1 MVNECIKE
9 IEPYLKESGCF
20 LIPNVWIIETRNIF
34 CTHIVFKP
42 ENIENDFFLRIGF
55 DFDPA
60 QLARGKVLISEPFMS
75 DPNFNRSV
83 VLLTEYTKEDG
94 AFGFILNKP
103 TDLLMSDIMKEFPD
117 VEFPFHYGGPV
128 DPENLFF
135 IHTVSELVEDSRQII
150 GDLHWSGDFDTLKS
164 LISMGKVDPS
174 DLKFFG
180 GYSGWGEG
188 QLEDELN
195 EHSWIIADLSVE
207 QIMINNH
214 DELWKSSLKKLGS
227 KFSIMANFPE
237 NPGLN

>member
-1 MVNECIKE
+1 
-9 IEPYLKESGCF
+9 
-20 LIPNVWIIETRNIF
+20 
-34 CTHIVFKP
+34 VFKP
-42 ENIENDFFLRIGF
+42 ENIENDFFIRIGF
-55 DFDPA
+55 DFDPE
-60 QLARGKVLISEPFMS
+60 QLGRGKVLISEPFMS

-83 VLLTEYTKEDG
+83 VLLTEYTKEEG

-135 IHTVSELVEDSRQII
+135 IHTVSDLVEDSRPILD
-150 GDLHWSGDFDTLKS
+150 DLHWSGDFDTLKS

-188 QLEDELN
+188 QLEEELS
-195 EHSWIIADLSVE
+195 EHSWIIADVNVE
-207 QIMINNH
+207 QIMNNDH
-214 DELWKSSLKKLGS
+214 EELWKNSLKKMGS